1 MVDTANTL
9 LAEPMVYIIDDDEAV
24 RDALRMLLDSVG
36 LANILYP
43 SAQEFLQSHLEKN
56 IRRLS
61 GCIIMDIR
69 MPGMS
74 GMECQQSLQALGC
87 GIPIIF
93 VTGHGD
99 VPMAVEAMKRGAME
113 FLQKPF
119 REQEL
124 LDCIQRALQK
134 NQLLQQASISA
145 QQINLRIQSLTPREE
160 EVMRKVISGH
170 ANKVIAIELHLSQR
184 TIEIHRANVMEKM
197 RAKSLPELVRLVV
210 ALE

>member
-1 MVDTANTL
+1 MIDTPNTL
-9 LAEPMVYIIDDDEAV
+9 LAEPMVYVIDDDEAV

-36 LANILYP
+36 LANTLYP
-43 SAQEFLQSHLEKN
+43 SAQEFLQSHLEES

-87 GIPIIF
+87 EIPIIF

-197 RAKSLPELVRLVV
+197 QAKSLAELVRLVV